1 MKRTSSLP
9 EEEKVH
15 FPIPAIQEFCRRY
28 PVRELSVFG
37 SALRSDFN
45 SRSDIDL
52 LVEFKPRAQ
61 VGFLTLSR
69 MERELSRILER
80 PVDLVPK
87 RGLKSKIRK
96 AILSNARVLYA
107 A

>member
-1 MKRTSSLP
+1 MKKSSFLP
-9 EEEKVH
+9 AEQKID
-15 FPIPAIQEFCRRY
+15 FPISTIQEFCQRY

-37 SALRSDFN
+37 SALRCDFN
-45 SRSDIDL
+45 SSSDIDL
-52 LVEFKPRAQ
+52 LVDFKPRAQ

-69 MERELSRILER
+69 MERELSRILES
-80 PVDLVPK
+80 PVDLVPI

-96 AILSNARVLYA
+96 VILSNARVLYA